1 MAKFNNNSY
10 VKLIDKNG
18 NEYLCPIDA
27 VKSRDAVSDQ
37 ELDDCVENDV
47 VGRYAGNIEIESH

>member
-1 MAKFNNNSY
+1 MAKINNNTY

-18 NEYLCPIDA
+18 RDYLCPIDD